1 MSVTFFDIII
11 LSLITISTLLGF
23 YRGFFYILIDNL
35 GFILTIIL
43 TIILAP
49 YLEPKILP
57 YFKNEL
63 LNSIISYVITYIV
76 LSLVISFI
84 LSRAQFAF
92 MLFKVSILNTF
103 FGGVLGVVRGG
114 ILSLII
120 FAFTVVFSTGSYLN
134 AKNLGEVFS
143 KIDKEKYPGWL
154 ENSLVK
160 NPLNQGLFTMIN
172 LFSKDYLESIKMPLV
187 ADEDDT
193 SDDAEENNTSSF
205 MNEVKEGITGLEQE
219 ETSTK

>member
-1 MSVTFFDIII
+1 MSVTFFDITI

-35 GFILTIIL
+35 GFVLTIIL

-49 YLEPKILP
+49 YLAPKILP

-114 ILSLII
+114 LLSLII
-120 FAFTVVFSTGSYLN
+120 FAVTVVFTTGSYLN

-154 ENSLVK
+154 ENSLVIK
-160 NPLNQGLFTMIN
+160 PLNQGLFIMIN
-172 LFSKDYLESIKMPLV
+172 LFSKDYLESIKMPLT
-187 ADEDDT
+187 DEDET
-193 SDDAEENNTSSF
+193 SDDVEENNTSSF
-205 MNEVKEGITGLEQE
+205 MNEVKEGIIGSEQA
-219 ETSTK
+219 ETSKK